1 MVQPQGFCLAAGA
14 FPAMLKSVQET
25 ESERNS
31 VFVNNNNYTRSRLAI
46 FCMVMAGQLCYNT
59 KVKSIYFLM
68 LMIFF
73 RERLE
78 MKCPFCGYSE
88 SKVIDSRPAEEGTTI
103 RRRRE
108 CLACQKRFTTY
119 EIIER
124 LPLVVVKRD
133 GSRQTFD
140 RVKLINGMVRA
151 CEKRPVTL
159 AQLEAIAD
167 DIEQELQSSLERE
180 ISTVAI
186 GEMVMSRLK
195 ELDEVAYVRFA
206 SVYRS
211 FKDINTF
218 MEELSKL
225 LSDK

>member
-1 MVQPQGFCLAAGA
+1 
-14 FPAMLKSVQET
+14 
-25 ESERNS
+25 
-31 VFVNNNNYTRSRLAI
+31 
-46 FCMVMAGQLCYNT
+46 
-59 KVKSIYFLM
+59 
-68 LMIFF
+68 
-73 RERLE
+73 
-78 MKCPFCGYSE
+78 MKCPFCGYNE
-88 SKVIDSRPAEEGTTI
+88 SKVIDSRPAEEGATI

-140 RVKLINGMVRA
+140 KVKLINGMVRA
-151 CEKRPVTL
+151 CEKRPVALTTL
-159 AQLEAIAD
+159 EKLAD
-167 DIEQELQSSLERE
+167 EIEQELQSGLERE
-180 ISTVAI
+180 VSTVDI

-195 ELDEVAYVRFA
+195 SVDEVAYVRFA

-218 MEELSKL
+218 MDELTKL
-225 LSDK
+225 LTEK